1 MRIIRI
7 DERLIHGQVIIGWIE
22 NTSIRTLTLIH
33 DSMNTQYLNLYRN
46 MIDPAIEFLTVDISS
61 GHYQFTRSEDAL
73 FIVEDIETLYDNC
86 SIIDMIK
93 PDLVNIG
100 GIRHDEYDIDVLD
113 FVKLTN
119 EEAGKLLELHEQYS
133 DVKFNARELPDS
145 KEHNII
151 KLVQKHLQ

>member
-22 NTSIRTLTLIH
+22 ATSIRTLTLIH
-33 DSMNTQYLNLYRN
+33 NNMNTDYLNLYRN
-46 MIDPAIEFLTVDISS
+46 MIDPDIEFLTVDISS
-61 GHYQFTRSEDAL
+61 DNYQFTGRENAL
-73 FIVEDIETLYDNC
+73 FIIEDIETLSDNC
-86 SIIDMIK
+86 SIIDLIK
-93 PDLVNIG
+93 PDLINIG
-100 GIRHDEYDIDVLD
+100 GIMHDKYDIDLLD

-119 EEAGKLLELHEQYS
+119 AEANELIELQNHYS

-151 KLVQKHLQ
+151 KLIKKHL